1 MLHHKV
7 RGFSGRDL
15 VLPPPAIA
23 FSCMAKPNRNQ
34 FQPLREP
41 QNVAFH
47 TIEWTGEKCYRATM
61 APTHLRQN
69 PTSARETIVH
79 IAEIAIADAAA
90 LGQGLDR
97 SDLLAE
103 LVALFE
109 VQLAAAHP
117 DDKRD
122 ELPPWKRFPGA
133 FSSRY
138 DYVETV
144 VESSETS
151 SFYEAI
157 PLDMPHDIAKR
168 KVTLL
173 AQSYRNYPED

>member
-1 MLHHKV
+1 
-7 RGFSGRDL
+7 
-15 VLPPPAIA
+15 
-23 FSCMAKPNRNQ
+23 MAKPKRNQ
-34 FQPLREP
+34 LHPLREP
-41 QNVAFH
+41 QYVAFH
-47 TIEWTGEKCYRATM
+47 TIEWTGKTCYRATM

-69 PTSARETIVH
+69 PSSARLIIAQ
-79 IAEIAIADAAA
+79 IAEVAIADAAA
-90 LGQGLDR
+90 VGQGLDR
-97 SDLLAE
+97 SDLVAE

-109 VQLAAAHP
+109 VQLAATHP

-157 PLDMPHDIAKR
+157 PLDAPHDAAKR

-173 AQSYRNYPED
+173 AQSYRNYPEE